1 MANNNRLYKDRSGNI
16 FIPMNV
22 EGSWNEHFITTAKLV
37 WMAIG
42 AACGIILYFWLSSI
56 EASALGIFIFT
67 IFYLILLSFIF
78 RYAIFQERYYY
89 RVYNKMK
96 KYEISTPAIFWDI
109 ASIKKQKKGQY

>member
-67 IFYLILLSFIF
+67 IFYLILLSLYSGMQYFK
-78 RYAIFQERYYY
+78 R
-89 RVYNKMK
+89 
-96 KYEISTPAIFWDI
+96 DI
-109 ASIKKQKKGQY
+109 ITEYIIK